1 MRYETAI
8 PIGRGAVGEVYK
20 AWDPRLERHVALKF
34 LQRNDPELVARMSRE
49 AQAQARVEHPNIGKI
64 YEVGEED
71 GRPFIAMQLIE
82 GRTFDEVCPVLSL
95 EQRVAILERVAD
107 AVSAAHRVGL
117 VHRDLKPSNILVEM
131 PETTADGQPN
141 PFVVDFGIAREVD
154 TEGFTQTGMAIGTP
168 GYMAPEQ
175 ARGERDIDRRI
186 DVYALG
192 VLLYVAVCGERPH
205 PQDTLAEYLVAVLA
219 QEPRPL
225 RRLAPDVPVD
235 LETVA
240 MKCIESDPEQRYG
253 SARMV
258 AEELARFLEGEP
270 VIARP
275 IGTITRFVRRAR
287 RHRAAT
293 AALLTLFLAMAAGAV
308 KYTLDLR
315 RERGLAVTARSD
327 AEELLEFMLGD
338 LHESLTSIGR
348 VDLLEQVARRSLD
361 YYERNPPSGTAGAA
375 HRRGLA
381 YKNVARVLESQ
392 RDVDEA
398 LRAFDTFQEYFE
410 RLVDEGSDTPEDP
423 THREN
428 RFQLA
433 AGVLLGGELLH
444 SQGRID
450 EAIARYRLSLET
462 IEDLV
467 ESSTDAPRDWRRLR
481 ARTLTNLGWAQREEG
496 DNEAARA
503 SYDEALD
510 ELTTLTGDTSPADDA
525 ESHYQL
531 SATLS
536 DMGYLAIAS
545 DRLDEARAPY
555 ERALEIALSLVET
568 QPGNRRWDY
577 ELVLVRGRL
586 GYLEDLLE
594 RPREALAQYE
604 LGAER
609 AARLVSWD
617 PANGEWLRE
626 LAFCR
631 SSAGDMLF
639 ALGQPQAALQRFEQS
654 LEISSR
660 LKELNPE
667 SASAAND
674 YAYELIQIGRIQE
687 TLGRSAAAL
696 DFRERALRALQPFVE
711 EGKDS
716 YSLETAAGV
725 MLDLGRVEEAGELVD
740 ALRAESWHAPE
751 LYARA
756 DELGI

>member
-1 MRYETAI
+1 MRFDTAI

-20 AWDPRLERHVALKF
+20 AWDPRLNRHVALKF
-34 LQRNDPELVARMSRE
+34 LQRNDPELVARMTRE
-49 AQAQARVEHPNIGKI
+49 AQAQARVEHPNVGKI

-71 GRPFIAMQLIE
+71 GRPFIAMQLID
-82 GRTFDEVCPVLSL
+82 GRTFDTVCPELSL
-95 EQRVAILERVAD
+95 EQKVAVLERVAD
-107 AVSAAHRVGL
+107 AVQAAHRVGL
-117 VHRDLKPSNILVEM
+117 VHRDLKPSNILVEIS
-131 PETTADGQPN
+131 EDGEPN
-141 PFVVDFGIAREVD
+141 PFVVDFGIAREID
-154 TEGFTQTGMAIGTP
+154 TEGMTQTGMAVGTP

-175 ARGERDIDRRI
+175 ARGERDIDRRT

-192 VLLYVAVCGERPH
+192 VLLYEALCGERPH

-219 QEPRPL
+219 DEPRSL

-240 MKCIESDPEQRYG
+240 MKCIESRPEQRYG

-258 AEELARFLEGEP
+258 AEELTRFLEGEP

-275 IGTITRFVRRAR
+275 LGAVRKLARRAR
-287 RHRAAT
+287 RHRVAT
-293 AALLTLFLAMAAGAV
+293 TALAILLVAITGGAV

-315 RERGLAVTARSD
+315 HERGLAVAARGD

-338 LHESLTSIGR
+338 LYEGLTSIGR

-361 YYERNPPSGTAGAA
+361 YYQRNPPSGTPGAA
-375 HRRGLA
+375 YRRGLA

-392 RDVDEA
+392 HDVDDA
-398 LRAFDTFQEYFE
+398 LLAYTTFLEYFE
-410 RLVDEGSDTPEDP
+410 DLVARGGSTSG
-423 THREN
+423 TASQLEN
-428 RFQLA
+428 RYQLA
-433 AGVLLGGELLH
+433 AGGLLGAELLH

-450 EAIARYRLSLET
+450 EAVERYRLSLAT
-462 IEDLV
+462 IEDLLK
-467 ESSTDAPRDWRRLR
+467 SATDPPRSWRRLR
-481 ARTLTNLGWAQREEG
+481 ARALTDLGWALREDG
-496 DNEAARA
+496 DNDAARS
-503 SYDEALD
+503 SYDKALA
-510 ELTTLTGDTSPADDA
+510 ELTTLTEDTDTGEDA

-536 DMGYLAIAS
+536 DVGYLAIAS
-545 DRLDEARAPY
+545 DRVEEARQPY
-555 ERALEIALSLVET
+555 ERALELALDLVEAE
-568 QPGNRRWDY
+568 PGNRRWDY

-586 GYLEDLLE
+586 GYLEDLLG
-594 RPREALAQYE
+594 RPREALAQYD

-609 AARLVSWD
+609 ATRLVSWD
-617 PANGEWLRE
+617 PANGQWLRE

-639 ALGQPQAALQRFEQS
+639 ELGQPEKALERFEQS

-660 LKELNPE
+660 LRGLDPT

-674 YAYELIQIGRIQE
+674 YAYELIQIGKVQE
-687 TLGRSAAAL
+687 ALGRLPAAL
-696 DFRERALRALQPFVE
+696 DYRERALEALRPFVDQGE
-711 EGKDS
+711 DS
-716 YSLETAAGV
+716 YSVETAAEV
-725 MLDLGRVEEAGELVD
+725 LLDLGRHAEASALIE

-756 DELGI
+756 DELGL